1 MTTTEK
7 PIFDNDFFNGVTDGD
22 EEFKDALIKI
32 FISSTENQIIEIKKV
47 AYSTECDQNNW
58 YSALHSLKGSC
69 SSIGAIKLTSFIIDK
84 QSMSE
89 ELNTEDKIEAYE
101 EIHRLLG
108 EVKSEIL
115 KI

>member
-1 MTTTEK
+1 MLTTEK
-7 PIFDNDFFNGVTDGD
+7 PIFDNDFFGSITDGD
-22 EEFKDALIKI
+22 EEFKDTLIKI

-47 AYSTECDQNNW
+47 VDSAKYNQNNW

-69 SSIGAIKLTSFIIDK
+69 SSVGAIKLTSFITDK
-84 QSMSE
+84 QNMSE
-89 ELNTEDKIEAYE
+89 ELNREDKIEAYE
-101 EIHRLLG
+101 EMHKLLE